1 MRITNTMLVNNMKNY
16 IAKNLNRMEKYQQML
31 ANGKVI
37 SVPSDDPVVAAR
49 ALKLRTDLAE
59 VNQYD
64 RNVNDAISWVETTEG
79 ALGNIGDVLQR
90 IRELTVQ
97 GASSQFVDDDI
108 KKINEEIKQLKTQ
121 LVNIGNT
128 TYAGRYIFSGFS
140 TDKKLLNDDGTFAV
154 DVGTNENIRY
164 EISVGDTINVNVFGG
179 DVFNNGMAA
188 VGSTSGNIVGETA
201 VNFPLEIAGFNN
213 SFDISVN
220 GEDYITVN
228 ITEGTYNNIDEVINE
243 LQDSIDTVVGS
254 KKVDVKHI
262 EGKLVF
268 SSVEK
273 GDDSSVVID
282 PGSGAAFDLGVDT
295 VIATQ
300 GRDGETGTFISH
312 INELINR
319 FEIGDREK
327 IGEMLGF
334 LDEDLN
340 NVLRVRSDIGARQN
354 RLELTSN
361 RLSADITNFTNL
373 MSKNEDA
380 DMTKVIMDLQNEE
393 NVYKASLAG
402 GARIIMPTL
411 MDFLR

>member
-1 MRITNTMLVNNMKNY
+1 M
-16 IAKNLNRMEKYQQML
+16 
-31 ANGKVI
+31 
-37 SVPSDDPVVAAR
+37 
-49 ALKLRTDLAE
+49 
-59 VNQYD
+59 
-64 RNVNDAISWVETTEG
+64 
-79 ALGNIGDVLQR
+79 
-90 IRELTVQ
+90 
-97 GASSQFVDDDI
+97 
-108 KKINEEIKQLKTQ
+108 
-121 LVNIGNT
+121 
-128 TYAGRYIFSGFS
+128 
-140 TDKKLLNDDGTFAV
+140 
-154 DVGTNENIRY
+154 
-164 EISVGDTINVNVFGG
+164 
-179 DVFNNGMAA
+179 
-188 VGSTSGNIVGETA
+188 
-201 VNFPLEIAGFNN
+201 
-213 SFDISVN
+213 
-220 GEDYITVN
+220 
-228 ITEGTYNNIDEVINE
+228 
-243 LQDSIDTVVGS
+243 
-254 KKVDVKHI
+254 
-262 EGKLVF
+262 
-268 SSVEK
+268 
-273 GDDSSVVID
+273 VID